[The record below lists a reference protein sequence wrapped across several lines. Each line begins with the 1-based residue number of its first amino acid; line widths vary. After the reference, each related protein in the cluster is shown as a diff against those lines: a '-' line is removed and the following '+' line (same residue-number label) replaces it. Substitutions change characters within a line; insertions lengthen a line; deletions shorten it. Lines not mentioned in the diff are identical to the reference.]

1 MWLNNLHNAEDGC
14 TVNICVQQDRIISAN
29 NTTTAAA
36 EPAIYFEDATVIP
49 GLINSHDH
57 LDFNIF
63 PQLGNRIYN
72 NYTAWGKDIHL
83 QNKNIIDAV
92 QQIPLRLR
100 ATWGLYKNLL
110 AGVTTVLNHGK
121 KLQLPDDIITAY
133 QKPLSLHSVAFEKNW
148 KYKLNNPLRTKQPI
162 VIHAGEGTDTAAA
175 EEISALHKWNRLHKK
190 LVAVH
195 GVAMD
200 PAQAKHFEAL
210 VWCPASNFF
219 LLDRTAEV
227 QLLQKQT
234 KILFG
239 TDSTLT
245 AHWDIWEHL
254 RQALHTKQLNPAG
267 LWKTVTTTAAT
278 VWQLDKGKIA
288 AGKDGDIVIVKGR
301 KKITDGSIYSTRP
314 GDILLVMH
322 RGEIK
327 LFDASLLNSLR
338 HLTGTNG
345 FSSIHIGGTKKYI
358 YGNLPALLQE
368 ILNYYP
374 HAKFPVTAG

>member
-1 MWLNNLHNAEDGC
+1 MWLSNVYHAEAEC
-14 TVNICVQQDRIISAN
+14 TVNIAVQQGHISSVN
-29 NTTTAAA
+29 NTSVANH
-36 EPAIYFEDATVIP
+36 EPALYFEDATVIP

-63 PQLGNRIYN
+63 PQLGNRVYD
-72 NYTAWGKDIHL
+72 NYTGWGKDIHL
-83 QNKNIIDAV
+83 QNKTIIDAV
-92 QQIPLRLR
+92 LKIPVGLR

-121 KLQLPDDIITAY
+121 KLQLANDMITVH

-148 KYKLNNPLRTKQPI
+148 KYKLNNPLGTKQPV
-162 VIHAGEGTDTAAA
+162 VIHAGEGTDEAASK
-175 EEISALHKWNRLHKK
+175 EITSLYKWNRLHKK

-195 GVAMD
+195 GVAMS

-210 VWCPASNFF
+210 VWCPASNLF
-219 LLDRTAEV
+219 LLDKTAPV
-227 QLLQKQT
+227 QLLQEQT

-254 RQALHTKQLNPAG
+254 RMALQTKQLNAG
-267 LWKTVTTTAAT
+267 RLWKTVTATAAT
-278 VWQLDKGKIA
+278 VWQLNKGTIA
-288 AGKDGDIVIVKGR
+288 AGKEADIVVLKGT
-301 KKITDGSIYSTRP
+301 KKINDGTVFSTRP
-314 GDILLVMH
+314 EDILLVMH
-322 RGEIK
+322 KGAIR
-327 LFDASLLNSLR
+327 LFDASLLHSLQQ
-338 HLTGTNG
+338 HSNG
-345 FSSIHIGGTKKYI
+345 FSRIHIGKTEKYV